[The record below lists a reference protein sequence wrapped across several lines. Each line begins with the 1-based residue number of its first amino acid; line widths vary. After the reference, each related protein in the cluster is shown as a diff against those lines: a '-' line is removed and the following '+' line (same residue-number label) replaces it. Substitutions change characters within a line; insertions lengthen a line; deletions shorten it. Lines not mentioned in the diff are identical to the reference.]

1 MVVRR
6 VMRYELDNCYFMKT
20 IWKMGG
26 TESHLYYLARKYGN
40 FAVLYYEADKKQ
52 IARLEK
58 YVKCIRIKPRDFVVC
73 KRMFVCY
80 RRDILNQCEAE
91 HVYFVLHVDWK
102 DMYERGQQS
111 TLPIDSRVE
120 KYLGVSERVC
130 KGWKE
135 LTGIDAER
143 IGEPVVLD
151 EVEKPLFLV
160 SATRLTQEKGWSRM
174 KKLARALNEAG
185 VKFMWMVF
193 TNREVHDAERNMM
206 IMPPRLNITDYL
218 GMFDAYVQLSD
229 NEGFCLSAVEA
240 LKRGVPVIGTDIPV
254 FHEIGMDESNSI
266 LMGLDMKDIPIDR
279 IRKVCELKP
288 VYTEPSDR
296 WGEYLD

>member
-1 MVVRR
+1 
-6 VMRYELDNCYFMKT
+6 
-20 IWKMGG
+20 
-26 TESHLYYLARKYGN
+26 
-40 FAVLYYEADKKQ
+40 
-52 IARLEK
+52 
-58 YVKCIRIKPRDFVVC
+58 
-73 KRMFVCY
+73 
-80 RRDILNQCEAE
+80 
-91 HVYFVLHVDWK
+91 
-102 DMYERGQQS
+102 
-111 TLPIDSRVE
+111 
-120 KYLGVSERVC
+120 
-130 KGWKE
+130 
-135 LTGIDAER
+135 
-143 IGEPVVLD
+143 
-151 EVEKPLFLV
+151 
-160 SATRLTQEKGWSRM
+160 
-174 KKLARALNEAG
+174 
-185 VKFMWMVF
+185 
-193 TNREVHDAERNMM
+193 M